1 MKVNTWKMTRS
12 SAALD
17 SSSKALCQQTVDAFL
32 ANKTKTFADIELL
45 HEGYLQSLALAES
58 LRGKYQTFCVL
69 GIGGSSLGSQ
79 AVLEALCPE
88 ALEEKKVLFFDNV
101 DAKSFFRRLQ
111 SVKNLD
117 QTLWILV
124 SKSGGTVET
133 LVQAEFIREYLHT
146 QGKSLEKNAVAIT
159 ELQNSALYDWA
170 KKYEVPCLPVP
181 QTIGG
186 RFSVL
191 TPVGTFLFCLLNIP
205 VQDMLTGA
213 SLALQNREQLTDL
226 VTQFAMS
233 LQRGETTSY
242 FFSYC
247 DDLRYFGQWLQ
258 QLWAESLGKKV
269 DRDGN
274 AAPPMS
280 LPYACR
286 GATDQHSVLQQIAE
300 GTQKKMTCFLRV
312 HESENSG
319 PLLTDQKLLVSDNL
333 RQKNMGVL
341 LAAEGTAIEQALNEQ
356 KIHSLTLETTALT
369 ASSMGYLLMTFQLVV
384 ATLGL
389 HFRIDPFNQPGVER
403 GKVLTRLNLKK

>member
-1 MKVNTWKMTRS
+1 MDLNTWKTTRS

-17 SSSKALCQQTVDAFL
+17 PEIKTLCQQTVDAFL
-32 ANKTKTFADIELL
+32 ANKSKTFADIELL
-45 HEGYLQSLALAES
+45 HDGYLQSLALTEA
-58 LRGKYQTFCVL
+58 LRGKYKTYCVL

-79 AVLEALCPE
+79 AVLEALAPE
-88 ALEEKKVLFFDNV
+88 ALENKKVLFFDNV
-101 DAKSFFRRLQ
+101 DAKSFFRKLQ
-111 SVKNLD
+111 SVEDLD
-117 QTLWILV
+117 QTLWVLV

-133 LVQAEFIREYLHT
+133 LVQAEFIREYLQT
-146 QGKSLEKNAVAIT
+146 QGKNFEKNAVAIS
-159 ELQNSALYDWA
+159 ELQDNALHNWA
-170 KKYEVPCLPVP
+170 KKYQVACLPVP

-191 TPVGTFLFCLLNIP
+191 TPVGTFLFCLLGIP
-205 VQDMLTGA
+205 VQDMLKGA
-213 SLALQNREQLTDL
+213 SLAVQNREQVTDL
-226 VTQFAMS
+226 VTQFTMS

-247 DDLRYFGQWLQ
+247 DDLRFFGQWLQ

-274 AAPPMS
+274 PAPPMS

-312 HESENSG
+312 HESEKFG
-319 PLLTDQKLLVSDNL
+319 PLLEDQKLLVSDDL
-333 RQKNMGVL
+333 RQKNMGAL

-356 KIHSLTLETTALT
+356 KIHSLTLETSGLT
-369 ASSMGYLLMTFQLVV
+369 ASSMGYLLMMFQLVV

-403 GKVLTRLNLKK
+403 GKVLTRLILKK